1 MATKNGGKDFWEK
14 LGDSEETLQVKNF
27 FFRRLMSG
35 VRCPRTV
42 SGINVFLPFTQKFK
56 MAAKNGG
63 KTIFG
68 KTCQTEDTLRVKNC
82 AEIALSCTVS
92 ERNAFLRFTQKFKM
106 AAKNSS

>member
-27 FFRRLMSG
+27 VKITL
-35 VRCPRTV
+35 PRTV

-68 KTCQTEDTLRVKNC
+68 KTCQTEDKDKCVFAFY
-82 AEIALSCTVS
+82 AEIQDGHQKWW
-92 ERNAFLRFTQKFKM
+92 ERFLGKVRRL
-106 AAKNSS
+106 